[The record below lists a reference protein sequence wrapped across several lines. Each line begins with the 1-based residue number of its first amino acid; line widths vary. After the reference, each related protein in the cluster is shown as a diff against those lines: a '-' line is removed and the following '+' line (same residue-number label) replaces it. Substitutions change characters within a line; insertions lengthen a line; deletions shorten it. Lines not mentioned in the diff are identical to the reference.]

1 MSGDRLRLN
10 AYVLAA
16 DPSWIE
22 ESVASY
28 YHLVE
33 RIVVSYDETA
43 TSWTGVPISSEE
55 CLARL
60 RAVDVESKMEFLP
73 GRYYRPDFHP
83 LENDTYQRQAA
94 VDAASVGAD
103 WVLQLDTDEVL
114 GDPDEFLLS
123 LQAAHERGFTGLE
136 YPSRILYQHVR
147 GRLYLEQ
154 CTRLWSVSAHYP
166 GPMAVAAGS
175 TLDALSPGRRP
186 ALPGRLQRQE
196 HRSCTSLG
204 RTCPP
209 RRSPRAGNH
218 SLQLGAERERDAREV
233 AVHGA
238 RLRLRLGRCRASVA
252 IARAAP
258 SAHGRRDPCS
268 AVATIVDSSDWPQS
282 PELPTRTHGSAMGF
296 QADHGNRRLVTP

>member
-22 ESVASY
+22 ESVTSY

-43 TSWTGVPISSEE
+43 TSWTGVPISTEE
-55 CLARL
+55 CLKRL
-60 RAVDVESKMEFLP
+60 RAVDVESKMEFRP

-83 LENDTYQRQAA
+83 LSNDTYQRQAA

-114 GDPDEFLLS
+114 GDPDEFVRS
-123 LQAAHERGFTGLE
+123 LKAAQEQGFTGLE

-166 GPMAVAAGS
+166 GAMAVAAGS
-175 TLDALSPGRRP
+175 TLVHCRQADVRLFRVDFKDRNTDPSHPSEAPVHRVVRQAQGIIHYSWVRSESAMLEKSQSTGHAHDFDWDAVVRRWRARGRHPVRTVAGTP
-186 ALPGRLQRQE
+186 FRRGEDRRFVRL
-196 HRSCTSLG
+196 
-204 RTCPP
+204 
-209 RRSPRAGNH
+209 AAID
-218 SLQLGAERERDAREV
+218 GAPDKES
-233 AVHGA
+233 
-238 RLRLRLGRCRASVA
+238 RLRNGLL
-252 IARAAP
+252 
-258 SAHGRRDPCS
+258 
-268 AVATIVDSSDWPQS
+268 T
-282 PELPTRTHGSAMGF
+282 
-296 QADHGNRRLVTP
+296 